1 MSVFEQKNSDAL
13 VVAGGNGSVLEVR
26 VQVGG
31 GQIKQFMSVFEQKNS
46 DALVVAGG
54 NGSVLEVRVQFLSTI
69 QTQGLV
75 TPPTLKKLKGHT
87 ANFEKVE
94 GAFCFGLV
102 RPSLCPFVC
111 PLQKFSYSRFVIKN

>member
-26 VQVGG
+26 VQVGGGG

-54 NGSVLEVRVQFLSTI
+54 NGSVLEVRVQV
-69 QTQGLV
+69 G
-75 TPPTLKKLKGHT
+75 GGGR
-87 ANFEKVE
+87 
-94 GAFCFGLV
+94 GADQAV
-102 RPSLCPFVC
+102 YVSL
-111 PLQKFSYSRFVIKN
+111 